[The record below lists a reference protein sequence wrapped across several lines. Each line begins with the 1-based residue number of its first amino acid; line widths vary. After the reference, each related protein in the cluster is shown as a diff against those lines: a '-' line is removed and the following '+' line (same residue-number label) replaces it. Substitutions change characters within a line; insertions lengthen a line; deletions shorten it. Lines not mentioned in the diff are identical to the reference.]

1 MIQNRKRTEI
11 ALCPFWLAHAEPH
24 PTEAS
29 FQRVILSEVEVL
41 VSERSETIQNHEQ
54 REVGS
59 TNTAAVPFRVK
70 VTFDKGQTFS
80 DAIQDPAE
88 RRPPFVGFDYANVTP

>member
-1 MIQNRKRTEI
+1 MNAQTT
-11 ALCPFWLAHAEPH
+11 APA
-24 PTEAS
+24 EAS

-59 TNTAAVPFRVK
+59 TNTAAVPFRYE
-70 VTFDKGQTFS
+70 VTFDKGQTLS
-80 DAIQDPAE
+80 DAIEDPA
-88 RRPPFVGFDYANVTP
+88 

>member
-1 MIQNRKRTEI
+1 MGEGFFGRRFVDLAHKVPHRTEG
-11 ALCPFWLAHAEPH
+11 
-24 PTEAS
+24 S

-59 TNTAAVPFRVK
+59 TNTLLVPFRVK
-70 VTFDKGQTFS
+70 VTFDKGQHLS
-80 DAIQDPAE
+80 DAIEDPA
-88 RRPPFVGFDYANVTP
+88 

>member
-1 MIQNRKRTEI
+1 MVRETRKGSHSTR
-11 ALCPFWLAHAEPH
+11 
-24 PTEAS
+24 AS

-59 TNTAAVPFRVK
+59 TNTILMPFRLK
-70 VTFDKGQTFS
+70 VTFDKGQPLS
-80 DAIQDPAE
+80 DAIEDPA
-88 RRPPFVGFDYANVTP
+88 

>member
-1 MIQNRKRTEI
+1 MR
-11 ALCPFWLAHAEPH
+11 PPH
-24 PTEAS
+24 KAPPPTKAS

-59 TNTAAVPFRVK
+59 TNTILIPFRVK
-70 VTFDKGQTFS
+70 VTFGKGQTLS
-80 DAIQDPAE
+80 DAIEDPAE